1 MKVQEIIERLIRGE
15 SIILSSNRLTKKTI
29 ENLFSS
35 LVDVNIFCCNGKYII
50 TTKNLT
56 KEQVEELS
64 LRGDCNILN

>member
-35 LVDVNIFCCNGKYII
+35 SLVDINIFYCNGKYII

-56 KEQVEELS
+56 KEQVELS
-64 LRGDCNILN
+64 LGGDCNILN